1 MMMKSH
7 SLRKAVEAAKWME
20 GRREG
25 WEGAAAKRNPTIAF
39 SRKLNLSITDG
50 ANERSGRSASW
61 RSLARSRSARPHP
74 RFLHLQR
81 DMNAAMC
88 FEIGKRE
95 VLTTGGSRQSGW
107 NIKIECEGH
116 NQ

>member
-20 GRREG
+20 EG
-25 WEGAAAKRNPTIAF
+25 KGGKEGSGGQKKSDHRVFEETQFINY
-39 SRKLNLSITDG
+39 
-50 ANERSGRSASW
+50 GRSERAQ
-61 RSLARSRSARPHP
+61 RSERFMALTCSFSFCPPP

-95 VLTTGGSRQSGW
+95 VLTTEGSRQPAGW
-107 NIKIECEGH
+107 NIKVEREEH
-116 NQ
+116 DQ